1 MISNKEREIF
11 SQGLNIMMEVKR
23 SIIEL
28 RDIIAKGKEV
38 SQSLPE
44 SKDDIQDFYRTEI
57 EKAHEAIS
65 KKKMVA
71 KDFIE
76 RHEKEYPAAMAIFKK
91 EYDSLPA

>member
-11 SQGLNIMMEVKR
+11 SQGMNIMMEVKR

-28 RDIIAKGKEV
+28 RDIIAQGKEV

-44 SKDDIQDFYRTEI
+44 EKDDIQDFYRTEI
-57 EKAHEAIS
+57 EKAHESIS

-71 KDFIE
+71 KYFIK
-76 RHEKEYPAAMAIFKK
+76 RHEKQYPAAMAIFKE
-91 EYDSLPA
+91 EYDSFPV

>member
-11 SQGLNIMMEVKR
+11 SQGMNIMMEVKR

-28 RDIIAKGKEV
+28 RDIIAQGKEF

-44 SKDDIQDFYRTEI
+44 EKDDIQDFYRTEI
-57 EKAHEAIS
+57 GKAHEAIS

-71 KDFIE
+71 KDLIE
-76 RHEKEYPAAMAIFKK
+76 RHEKEYPAAMAIFKE
-91 EYDSLPA
+91 EYDSLPV